1 MPPIARRRREYGFA
15 DVAALSPAHKRV
27 LAVSVCVAGRVWG
40 VEKGAGRVE
49 RASFSASCARSCA
62 RARFFVRPPTPPP
75 ALHITQL
82 SVLAGG
88 AVGVLRLRVSL
99 IAARRAQKALV
110 EASEDGAA
118 RRRRAAPGGGQR
130 VAVDGVFAR
139 RLKHILAM

>member
-1 MPPIARRRREYGFA
+1 M
-15 DVAALSPAHKRV
+15 
-27 LAVSVCVAGRVWG
+27 CVGV
-40 VEKGAGRVE
+40 VEKGAQRVE
-49 RASFSASCARSCA
+49 GAPCFSFSGFMRPVVRA
-62 RARFFVRPPTPPP
+62 RARFFFRPPSDPPP
-75 ALHITQL
+75 RPPPPLHITQL

-99 IAARRAQKALV
+99 LAARRAQKALV

-118 RRRRAAPGGGQR
+118 RRRRAAPGGKQR